1 MALDLR
7 ANTAVDVLIGPFVD
21 STDGNTEETAL
32 TISQADVKLSK
43 NGQTLAQKTDAN
55 AAVHDAN
62 GMYNCPLD
70 TTDTNTEGNLVLIVH
85 ETGALFVR
93 HEFNIM
99 AEAAWDSLYVAK
111 DDGFIDVNIKT
122 VGRADTQETEANN
135 LESACA
141 NYSATRGLS
150 GTALPAAAADAVGG
164 LVISDAGGLDI
175 DTKLANTNEV
185 TTARMGSLTDW
196 IDGGRLDLLLDAIKV
211 VTDNLPNSGALTDID
226 TGVNNIEAKLPTNY
240 IMGSSVLTAKDDEI
254 DAIKAKTDN
263 LPADPADDSDIDTQ
277 LAAIAGYID
286 TEIAAIKAVTDNLP
300 ESGALTTLLANI
312 AAILADTGT
321 AGVVLTAAERNAV
334 ADAMLSRGISNV
346 EATAGFRTLTG
357 AIAKL
362 VNKVAVVSTTLT
374 VYKTNDSDAMGTQ
387 TVTLDAGAYPIT
399 VVDTN

>member
-321 AGVVLTAAERNAV
+321 DGVVLTAAERNAV